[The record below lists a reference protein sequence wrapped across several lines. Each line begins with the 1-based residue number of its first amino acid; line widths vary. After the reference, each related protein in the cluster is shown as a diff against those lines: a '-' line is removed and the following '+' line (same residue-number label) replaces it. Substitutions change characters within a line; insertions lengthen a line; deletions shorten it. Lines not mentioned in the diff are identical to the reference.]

1 MAAPIHTPK
10 KETIIGSFICHRSAL
25 TITFSLSGRKCAS
38 LFGNLSSL
46 ISNETVYNCISQA
59 SVCRS
64 CFTRLEKTLEF
75 VKEVKEGA
83 ERYARGNISSKRLAL
98 TPITPKSNPNNSD
111 VSVITNRSR
120 KFKKLNFAQT
130 DDSGSAKEH
139 RTFQSLEHNVPDKIQ
154 DPISLTSTANEH
166 GYAACSTSLEEDT
179 TSDILSHVKESF
191 ENLCCSEVD
200 PAIGKLRHQASSLT
214 SRTTLFSSVLYKYRN
229 IVDFHNNANRL
240 LCLIVEEMRNSCCC
254 LLCYWRK

>member
-1 MAAPIHTPK
+1 KLLH
-10 KETIIGSFICHRSAL
+10 
-25 TITFSLSGRKCAS
+25 
-38 LFGNLSSL
+38 
-46 ISNETVYNCISQA
+46 
-59 SVCRS
+59 
-64 CFTRLEKTLEF
+64 TRLEKTLEF

-111 VSVITNRSR
+111 VSVTTNRSR

-214 SRTTLFSSVLYKYRN
+214 SRTTLFSLCVIQIQEHSGLSQQCEQVVVFDSRRDEKQ
-229 IVDFHNNANRL
+229 L
-240 LCLIVEEMRNSCCC
+240 LLFALLLEEITNGSN
-254 LLCYWRK
+254 KTQSNGVGTIS